1 LTDKK
6 SSKEMIKMPAFYIS
20 DLHIGHKNV
29 IRHDVYIQGD
39 FAWKNPVGAEMLS
52 QRKGKKYLILGNNE
66 NYDLFNTFP
75 EENWGR

>member
-1 LTDKK
+1 
-6 SSKEMIKMPAFYIS
+6 MPAFYIS
-20 DLHIGHKNV
+20 DLHIWHKNV

-39 FAWKNPVGAEMLS
+39 FAWKNFVGAEMLS